1 MERGG
6 VGPGS
11 ANRVCRLAVVACIGA
26 CLASVVLVHWATPA
40 SAQGTS
46 AQRQKFQPYADLGFK
61 PGNRRG
67 IGQLN
72 LMIPLLQQGDWILFA
87 DLRGVADTERG
98 LEGNAG
104 LGYRGM
110 IGTKYRWIYGGYAFF
125 DARRTKSNKLYYQIN
140 PGVELLSEDFDV
152 RANGYIPVGR
162 TRHQLSGS
170 TTSAGGA
177 GQVQV
182 VGTRIF
188 MSVPGGGEEEV
199 SMAGVDAEAGVR
211 IPWLGEPEVRLYAGG
226 YAFFRPG
233 VKPIIG
239 PRFRAEARLF
249 DLPLLGPQSRFTFG
263 IETSWDRVRKQQ
275 VYGFLNLRIP
285 LGAVAGSPAPVLDS
299 FERRMV
305 DPVVK
310 DVDIVTE
317 KRKTGGPGGEEP
329 VKLRGVEIK
338 EVQPVNAG
346 DDLPA
351 KVAAAPEGTIFVII
365 GNVATAVPANV
376 LSNQFFIG
384 GGTTLAFTGARTGA
398 AGSFT
403 FAGAPGVLTT
413 STGAF
418 SLTGAVNVLFK
429 NFAVNDTGTFTFLLN
444 AGTDR
449 VSLEDMVVNH
459 TSPGGA
465 AATLYNPFVS
475 GSIEI
480 IRSQIVTSNAASIM
494 LANITGLPAPPVSSG
509 ALLIDGSTIT
519 SDAGSAINFNARNSY
534 DVTIRNNSVLGT
546 TANTTAVQMVA
557 QLGAVV
563 NFLMTDSRVT
573 SPTWVGMSVDTPS
586 PAQFF
591 VTIRDSRIDS
601 GRAAFAASPNNGG
614 TVVATF
620 SDNVFNTTSFGNT
633 VHFNVNSS
641 VSFASSAC
649 LNATGNTLTHPGG
662 SSAFAFFNLNG
673 GVMNVVDLPNLSAN
687 NGGAVVN
694 PGPATSVAACP

>member
-1 MERGG
+1 MWRSGATSKRRSNSPIATVMAVVGAGG
-6 VGPGS
+6 V
-11 ANRVCRLAVVACIGA
+11 AAVMFSGA
-26 CLASVVLVHWATPA
+26 GIAD
-40 SAQGTS
+40 AQT
-46 AQRQKFQPYADLGFK
+46 REIKRDKYQPYVDLGFK

-110 IGTKYRWIYGGYAFF
+110 IGTRYRWIYGAYTFF
-125 DARRTKSNKLYYQIN
+125 DARRTKSNKLYYQVN

-162 TRHQLSGS
+162 TRYQLSGS
-170 TTSAGGA
+170 TASAGGA

-199 SMAGVDAEAGVR
+199 SMAGVDGEVGVR
-211 IPWLGEPEVRLYAGG
+211 IPWLVEPEVRLYAGG

-233 VKPIIG
+233 VKPIMG

-285 LGAVAGSPAPVLDS
+285 LGAVAPAASPALDR

-305 DPVVK
+305 DPIVK
-310 DVDIVTE
+310 DVDVVTE

-338 EVQPVNAG
+338 EVQSVNAG

-365 GNVATAVPANV
+365 GNVATTAAANV

-384 GGTTLAFTGARTGA
+384 GGTTLSFTGARTGA
-398 AGSFT
+398 SGSFS

-413 STGAF
+413 SAGAF
-418 SLTGAVNVLFK
+418 NLTGAVNVLFK
-429 NFAVNDTGTFTFLLN
+429 NFTVNDTGAFTFQLN

-449 VSLEDMVVNH
+449 VSLEDMIVSH
-459 TSPGGA
+459 TAPSGA
-465 AATLYNPFVS
+465 AATIYNPFVS

-480 IRSQIVTSNAASIM
+480 IRSQITTTDATPII
-494 LANITGLPAPPVSSG
+494 LANITGLPTPPVSSG
-509 ALLIDGSTIT
+509 SLLIDASTFT
-519 SDAGSAINFNARNSY
+519 SNTRAAIIFNSRNSY
-534 DVTIRNNSVLGT
+534 AFVVRNNT
-546 TANTTAVQMVA
+546 TLSTLANTAAVQLTA

-563 NFLMTDSRVT
+563 DFLMQNSLIT
-573 SPTWVGMSVDTPS
+573 SPFVGMTVDTPS
-586 PAQFF
+586 AAHFN
-591 VTIRDSRIDS
+591 VTIRDSRIDAQL
-601 GRAAFAASPNNGG
+601 GAFNASPNNGG

-620 SDNVFNTTSFGNT
+620 TDNVFNNGTAGNT
-633 VHFNVNSS
+633 IQFNVNSS
-641 VSFASSAC
+641 VNFASSAC
-649 LNATGNTLTHPGG
+649 LLATGNTLTHPAGA
-662 SSAFAFFNLNG
+662 SDFTFFNLNG
-673 GVMNVVDLPNLSAN
+673 GAMTVVDLPNLSAN

-694 PGPATSVAACP
+694 PGPATDVAACP

>member
-1 MERGG
+1 M
-6 VGPGS
+6 
-11 ANRVCRLAVVACIGA
+11 GA
-26 CLASVVLVHWATPA
+26 CGAGAILAHGAGPA
-40 SAQGTS
+40 GAQGTGAGS
-46 AQRQKFQPYADLGFK
+46 QKYQPYADLGFK

-87 DLRGVADTERG
+87 DLRGIADTERG

-110 IGTKYRWIYGGYAFF
+110 VGTKYRWIYGGYAFF
-125 DARRTKSNKLYYQIN
+125 DARRTKSNKLYYQVN

-162 TRHQLSGS
+162 TRHLLSG
-170 TTSAGGA
+170 TTASAGGI

-199 SMAGVDAEAGVR
+199 SMAGFDAEAGVR

-233 VKPIIG
+233 VKPIAG

-285 LGAVAGSPAPVLDS
+285 LGAVAASPAPVLDS

-305 DPVVK
+305 DPIVK
-310 DVDIVTE
+310 DVDVVTE

-329 VKLRGVEIK
+329 VKFRGVEIK
-338 EVQPVNAG
+338 EVQSVQAG

-351 KVAAAPEGTIFVII
+351 KVAAAPDGTIFVIV
-365 GNVATAVPANV
+365 GNVATTAAANV
-376 LSNQFFIG
+376 LSNQFYIG

-398 AGSFT
+398 PGSFT

-413 STGAF
+413 SAGAF
-418 SLTGAVNVLFK
+418 NLTGAVNVLFK
-429 NFAVNDTGTFTFLLN
+429 NFTVNDAGAFTFQLN
-444 AGTDR
+444 AGNDR
-449 VSLEDMVVNH
+449 VSLEDMTVNH
-459 TSPGGA
+459 AGPGGA
-465 AATLYNPFVS
+465 SFTIYNPFIS
-475 GSIEI
+475 GAIEI
-480 IRSQIVTSNAASIM
+480 IRSQIASSNAGSIG
-494 LANITGLPAPPVSSG
+494 LANVTGLPTPPVSSG
-509 ALLIDGSTIT
+509 SLLIDNSTIT
-519 SDAGSAINFNARNSY
+519 SDLTGAIIFNSRNSY
-534 DVTIRNNSVLGT
+534 DLTIRNNSTIGT
-546 TANTTAVQMVA
+546 TASTEAIGMTA

-563 NFLMTDSRVT
+563 SLTIQNSLVSAP
-573 SPTWVGMSVDTPS
+573 SWVGINIGTPS
-586 PAQFF
+586 PAQFI
-591 VTIRDSRIDS
+591 VMISNSRIDS
-601 GRAAFAASPNNGG
+601 SRLAFVASPNNGG

-620 SDNVFNTTSFGNT
+620 ANNVFNTTGSGNT
-633 VHFNVNSS
+633 VQFQVNSS
-641 VSFASSAC
+641 ANFASSAC
-649 LNATGNTLTHPGG
+649 LYATGNTLTYPAG
-662 SSAFAFFNLNG
+662 FFGFSFSNLNG
-673 GVMNVVDLPNLSAN
+673 GVMNVVDLPNLSAI
-687 NGGAVVN
+687 NGAAAVD
-694 PGPATSVAACP
+694 PGPATNVAACP